1 MPFEYVEHAADV
13 ALRGI
18 GETPEDA
25 FVEAAR
31 AMWNLMIDL
40 DAIAPRESLRIE
52 RSAGRLDLLL
62 VEWLSAL
69 LAEKDISGLLFSRFA
84 VSIRPQDGGHR
95 LDGEA
100 WGERLDPTRH
110 SAKLEVKGISYL
122 GLQVVLEKDQWVAQC
137 VVDV

>member
-1 MPFEYVEHAADV
+1 MGRSRRPFASWGRCRRARCGRIGLSLWRANSARMARATPRFSRGRSEATVPFEYVDHAADV

-62 VEWLSAL
+62 VEWLSA
-69 LAEKDISGLLFSRFA
+69 
-84 VSIRPQDGGHR
+84 
-95 LDGEA
+95 
-100 WGERLDPTRH
+100 
-110 SAKLEVKGISYL
+110 
-122 GLQVVLEKDQWVAQC
+122 
-137 VVDV
+137 